1 MWASRSATRIGRR
14 GQRDEM
20 NQTAANC
27 EHILSRGATELQA
40 RHTECAC
47 YIHLN
52 GKMNLQQSHQS
63 LFFCLF
69 LNAVVCLGGVTR
81 CESLSAAD
89 SPQKDAVLYVA
100 TYSPEDG
107 EGIFVATFDSSLGK
121 LGRLRPTGGLKSP
134 ATLAIHPKGSVVY
147 ATTLIQETPEKATGG
162 VVALAVDPQT
172 AELREIDR
180 RRSGGTGPC
189 YLSIDGDGAC
199 LLVAHCGTASVACL
213 QLQPDG
219 RFGQA
224 STVVRHVG
232 ESRNSEGKP
241 QAHSIIVAPG
251 NRFAIAAD
259 LGLDRL
265 FVYRLEARSAQLLPH
280 DPPFAAL
287 TPGGGPRHLAVHPR
301 GRWIYA
307 VNELGNTISAGS
319 FNGDTGAYVS
329 IQEISTLPAGFRGES
344 YAAEIQVHPS
354 GRYLYASNR
363 GHDSLAAFAVI
374 AETGRLD
381 SLGQTPVQGKFPR
394 HFAIDPSGR
403 FLSVANQKSNQLAVF
418 QIDPPTGR
426 LTPQGTPI
434 EIRQPVCVKFLVK
447 P

>member
-1 MWASRSATRIGRR
+1 MQHSP
-14 GQRDEM
+14 
-20 NQTAANC
+20 
-27 EHILSRGATELQA
+27 
-40 RHTECAC
+40 
-47 YIHLN
+47 
-52 GKMNLQQSHQS
+52 QS

-69 LNAVVCLGGVTR
+69 LNAVVCLEGVTC
-81 CESLSAAD
+81 CEPLSAAD
-89 SPQKDAVLYVA
+89 SPPKATVLYVA
-100 TYSPEDG
+100 TYSPQDG
-107 EGIFVATFDSSLGK
+107 EGIFVATFDSSLGQ

-134 ATLAIHPKGSVVY
+134 AALAIHPKGSVVY

-189 YLSIDGDGAC
+189 YLSIDSEGAC

-213 QLQPDG
+213 QLQSDG
-219 RFGQA
+219 RFGEA
-224 STVVRHVG
+224 STVLPHVG
-232 ESRNSEGKP
+232 VSRNSEGKP
-241 QAHSIIVAPG
+241 QAHSIIVTPG

-265 FVYRLEARSAQLLPH
+265 FLYRLQTKSAQLSPH

-287 TPGGGPRHLAVHPR
+287 TPGVGPRHLAVHPR
-301 GRWIYA
+301 GRWIYS

-319 FNGDTGAYVS
+319 FNSDTGAYES

-344 YAAEIQVHPS
+344 YAAEIQVHPT
-354 GRYLYASNR
+354 GRYVYASNR
-363 GHDSLAAFAVI
+363 GHDSLAAFAVN

-381 SLGQTPVQGKFPR
+381 SLGQTPTQGKFPR
-394 HFAIDPSGR
+394 HFAIDPTGR
-403 FLSVANQKSNQLAVF
+403 FLIVANQKSDHLAVF

-426 LTPQGTPI
+426 LTPLGMPI
-434 EIRQPVCVKFLVK
+434 EVRQPVCVKFLVK